1 MHQLLFSPP
10 PSVMKEK
17 TCVQQ
22 NTERL
27 FDLLPVVTCVIK
39 LSKGQTTL
47 NTNCMLGILAV
58 ACSKN

>member
-1 MHQLLFSPP
+1 
-10 PSVMKEK
+10 MKEK
-17 TCVQQ
+17 TDVQQ

-39 LSKGQTTL
+39 LSKGQTTF